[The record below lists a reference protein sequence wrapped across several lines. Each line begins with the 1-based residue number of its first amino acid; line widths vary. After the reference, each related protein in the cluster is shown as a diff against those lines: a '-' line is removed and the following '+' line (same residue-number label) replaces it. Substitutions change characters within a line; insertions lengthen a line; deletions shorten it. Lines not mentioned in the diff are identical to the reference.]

1 MAQVNGHTLTRPLMT
16 AILSHPETKE
26 LSIVTVFI
34 YIGFFMQWQLN
45 LVVTV
50 ASSNF
55 ENFNFAS

>member
-1 MAQVNGHTLTRPLMT
+1 MAQVNGHTASYDCNP
-16 AILSHPETKE
+16 LSHPETKE